1 MRGCAKAREELTKSL
16 PTGLGLIKAFQPEGM
31 WESCWEA
38 GLVGG
43 GQAAWSVCAKAKV
56 WSCAANTG
64 DPGPWGHRT

>member
-38 GLVGG
+38 GLVVGG
-43 GQAAWSVCAKAKV
+43 AGRLECLCQS
-56 WSCAANTG
+56 
-64 DPGPWGHRT
+64 